1 MNAVSA
7 VGGWGQTL
15 VWTIIPFLFVL
26 TIVVFFHELGHF
38 WVARRN
44 GVRVEVFSIG
54 FGRELIGF
62 NDRHGTRW
70 KLCAIPLGGYVK
82 FGFGRELIG
91 FNDRHGTRWKLC
103 AIPLGGYVK
112 FFGDADAASTP
123 DFQTANAMSER
134 ERSES
139 FFHKSLAQ
147 RAAIVAA
154 GPIANFI
161 LAIVIFAG
169 IFVLSGKMILQPRV
183 SNLIVS
189 AQTDQG
195 GFRPGDVVLT
205 IDGQAV
211 PSLDAVRGAVAAKAG
226 QPLEFALARGMQQ
239 VKIQSAAD
247 PAWFR
252 ASVAEQAGF
261 KPGDLVLSIDGRAI
275 ESFSDMQ
282 RIVGA
287 SAGQSLAVRVDR
299 DGRQVDLT
307 VTPAIF
313 EFKDRFGGTH
323 RIGRIG
329 ISKSNEPGDT
339 QFRRYDPLTAT
350 WMGVKETWF
359 VIDRTFAYLGGV
371 IMGTQSAD
379 QLGVIMGTQ
388 SADQLGGPIR
398 IAQVSGEAA
407 QIGFVALLSLAALIS
422 VSIGLLN
429 LFPIPMLDGG
439 HLVFYA
445 IEAIRGRPM
454 SEQAQEVAF
463 RFGLALVLM
472 LMIFATWNDIR
483 GLVG

>member
-1 MNAVSA
+1 MDLFATL
-7 VGGWGQTL
+7 GGWGQAL

-54 FGRELIGF
+54 FGRELVGF

-70 KLCAIPLGGYVK
+70 KIS
-82 FGFGRELIG
+82 
-91 FNDRHGTRWKLC
+91 

-123 DFQTANAMSER
+123 DFAGASAMTEAQR
-134 ERSES
+134 RES
-139 FFHKSLAQ
+139 FFHKSLGQ

-169 IFVLSGKMILQPRV
+169 VFMLFGKPITAPRV
-183 SNLIVS
+183 D
-189 AQTDQG
+189 T
-195 GFRPGDVVLT
+195 VV
-205 IDGQAV
+205 A
-211 PSLDAVRGAVAAKAG
+211 
-226 QPLEFALARGMQQ
+226 E
-239 VKIQSAAD
+239 SAA
-247 PAWFR
+247 AR
-252 ASVAEQAGF
+252 AGF
-261 KPGDLVLSIDGRAI
+261 QPGDLILSIGGRPI
-275 ESFSDMQ
+275 ESFTDMQ
-282 RIVGA
+282 RIVAA
-287 SAGQSLAVRVDR
+287 SAGETLTIVVDR
-299 DGRQVDLT
+299 GGARVELSAVPT
-307 VTPAIF
+307 IH

-323 RIGRIG
+323 RIGRLG
-329 ISKSNEPGDT
+329 ISRSNQPGDT
-339 QFRRYDPLTAT
+339 QIRRYDPLSAT
-350 WMGVKETWF
+350 FMGIQETWF
-359 VIDRTFAYLGGV
+359 VIERTFAYLGGV
-371 IMGTQSAD
+371 
-379 QLGVIMGTQ
+379 VMGTQ

-407 QIGFVALLSLAALIS
+407 QVSFAALLMLAGLIS

-454 SEQAQEVAF
+454 SERAQEMAF
-463 RFGLALVLM
+463 RLGLALVLM